1 MYPPDRTLEEIR
13 SRLEQIEKSLKN
25 GTSRFAMSPPATSR
39 VLLVNLYPEELL
51 FTVNG
56 RPYPVPPNTTMPLE
70 NQMPGALTYE
80 VISRTWGLR
89 AANTTTL
96 RPNETFTLTAR

>member
-1 MYPPDRTLEEIR
+1 MLEEIR

-25 GTSRFAMSPPATSR
+25 GTSRVAMTPPATSR

-56 RPYPVPPNTTMPLE
+56 RPYRVPPNATMPLE
-70 NQMPGALTYE
+70 GQMPGALSYE
-80 VISRTWGLR
+80 VVSPTWGLR